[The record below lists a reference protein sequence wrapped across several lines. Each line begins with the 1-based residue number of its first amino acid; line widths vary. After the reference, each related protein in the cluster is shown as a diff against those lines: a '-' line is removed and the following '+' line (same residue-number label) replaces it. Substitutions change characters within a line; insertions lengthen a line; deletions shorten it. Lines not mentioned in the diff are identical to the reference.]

1 MVALLFTD
9 IEGST
14 RLLERAPAAYLKAL
28 EQHHAILRRILAE
41 NGGEEFQ
48 DGGDGLFLAFRT
60 PEDGARAALKMQ
72 AALAAASWPEET
84 GRPSVRL
91 ALHWAEAPFREGQY
105 RGPAVHGAARLLSAA
120 HGGQILCSDAAAE
133 AIEGSLP
140 VRRLGAYRLRGFEK
154 TMEVYQLNTELEFPP
169 LRAEQAR
176 KHNLPGGQNAFIGR
190 EAELEELVSRLA
202 PAMPTRVVALTGP
215 GGIGKSRL
223 SLACG
228 WRLLEPYEHA
238 VLFVPL
244 VDVLDAASIPSAIL
258 EAAGARPDNT
268 QDPLRQL
275 AGLLAEVPILII
287 LDNFEQFAVEGGS
300 LIVTLCRELPKARF
314 LISSRVRLAIPAE
327 QEIPV
332 RPLGIPAEDVTTPE
346 EIGSYASVKLLL
358 DRAVKARPGFKPS
371 SENLREAAA
380 LCRILDG
387 MPLAIELAAAKLQVL
402 TLRQLCDTLSG
413 SDEVPGGTMG
423 FESVFEWSVR
433 LLPPEIANFLGDL
446 SVFRGGWTAQAAAEI
461 GGLPE
466 GPLALGYLHYLLT
479 CSLIHSTE
487 RTHGMRFSMLE
498 PIRQLAG
505 KDRDSSEAIKR
516 HAAYFFRQA
525 GRVAADFGTARE
537 EALVKE
543 IDPEAP
549 NILAALEREPS
560 NQQRIYSAIDFL
572 KYAMHRSCNR
582 RVRAL
587 LTDVRPEGGEVL
599 ERTMARAWSE
609 AGTLDFMARDFK
621 AAMSAYEKSLELL
634 ERRGETEN
642 AMKARY
648 NIANIATETGQFEQ
662 AFEVYDQILTFFRE
676 RQAWREC
683 SVILVAQGSLAFR
696 MERFGEAK
704 ALADE
709 CLDLAAKVE
718 NQGIRGY
725 ALSLLGEVAIKR
737 GDGLIAGASLAESLE
752 IACRLG
758 EATRYPEMLLL
769 LGRLAIAQGDLES
782 AAFFAGAS
790 EKCAT
795 RTAISENVSRDL
807 AQLISRCEE
816 IGGDTEFHQNA
827 ARGARADQP
836 EWLRMAEKLKDRQF
850 FLQVSKVGANNA

>member
-28 EQHHAILRRILAE
+28 EQHHAILRRVLAE

-72 AALAAASWPEET
+72 AALAASSWPEET
-84 GRPSVRL
+84 GKPSVRL

-190 EAELEELVSRLA
+190 EGELEELVSCLA
-202 PAMPTRVVALTGP
+202 PATSTRVLTLTGP

-244 VDVLDAASIPSAIL
+244 ADVPDAASIPSAIL

-268 QDPLRQL
+268 QEPIRQL
-275 AGLLAEVPILII
+275 AGLFADVAVLLI

-327 QEIPV
+327 QEVPV
-332 RPLGIPAEDVTTPE
+332 RPLGVPGEDVTTPE

-358 DRAVKARPGFKPS
+358 DRAAKARPGFKPT
-371 SENLREAAA
+371 SENLREAAV

-387 MPLAIELAAAKLQVL
+387 MPLAIELAAAKFQVL
-402 TLRQLCDTLSG
+402 TLRQLCDTLAEG
-413 SDEVPGGTMG
+413 DHAPGGTMG

-433 LLPPEIANFLGDL
+433 LLPPEIAKFLSDL
-446 SVFRGGWTAQAAAEI
+446 SVFRGGWTAAAAAEV

-505 KDRDSSEAIKR
+505 KARDSREAIQR
-516 HAAYFFRQA
+516 HSGYFLKQT
-525 GRVAADFGTARE
+525 GRVATDFGTARE
-537 EALVKE
+537 EALAKE
-543 IDPEAP
+543 IDPEVP
-549 NILAALEREPS
+549 NILLALEREPS
-560 NQQRIYSAIDFL
+560 NQQRIYSSIDFL
-572 KYAMHRSCNR
+572 KYAMRRSCNR

-587 LTDVRPEGGEVL
+587 LTDVRPGGGEVL
-599 ERTMARAWSE
+599 ERTMAHAWNE
-609 AGTLDFMARDFK
+609 AGVLDYIARDY
-621 AAMSAYEKSLELL
+621 AAAIACYEKAVVLL
-634 ERRGETEN
+634 ERLGEN
-642 AMKARY
+642 VNVMMVRY
-648 NIANIATETGQFEQ
+648 NIASISSEMGQFEQ
-662 AFEVYDQILTFFRE
+662 AFETFG
-676 RQAWREC
+676 Q
-683 SVILVAQGSLAFR
+683 SLAFFR
-696 MERFGEAK
+696 QREVWKPQCCTILLSQAIAARRLGRYDEAE
-704 ALADE
+704 ALAGE
-709 CLDLAAKVE
+709 CLELAESLGDLTRRA
-718 NQGIRGY
+718 GG
-725 ALSLLGEVAIKR
+725 LHLLGEVATER
-737 GDGLIAGASLAESLE
+737 GDPSLAITHLSESLD
-752 IACRLG
+752 IFCRLG
-758 EATRYPEMLLL
+758 EVTEYPDILSL
-769 LGRLAIAQGDLES
+769 LGLIALSLSDLENT
-782 AAFFAGAS
+782 AFFAGAAQ
-790 EKCAT
+790 KCAT
-795 RTAISENVSRDL
+795 RTALTAEVAKNL
-807 AQLISRCEE
+807 EQLLSRCQEM
-816 IGGDTEFHQNA
+816 DDSLFVPNA
-827 ARGARADQP
+827 ARGAQAEP
-836 EWLRMAEKLKDRQF
+836 SEWLEVAEKLKDRQF
-850 FLQVSKVGANNA
+850 LSQVSKVGANNA